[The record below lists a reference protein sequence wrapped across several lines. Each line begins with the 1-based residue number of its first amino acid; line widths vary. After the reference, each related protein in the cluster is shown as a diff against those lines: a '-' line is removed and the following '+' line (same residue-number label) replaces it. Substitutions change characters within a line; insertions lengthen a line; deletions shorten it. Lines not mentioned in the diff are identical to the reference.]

1 LIVYIYTLLFFF
13 LYIEKNNF
21 LTILFN
27 IIFFSLNL
35 IKISSEQTP
44 SSPKFDI
51 FQSSNDLKNHHI
63 ESALD
68 SYDNNSFNNDQQ
80 QQQQQSVFIIS
91 PFEENDLNKASQLI
105 EDNNNNNNTND
116 ETNILV
122 DPNSKLGI
130 LLQTKI
136 LEEKM
141 QSFVTLINEKQLNQM
156 EQKQVFDSI
165 KMDYE
170 MILKNYQQVKNND
183 LTGLL
188 PNELDMDIDLNKELD
203 KMKCLIGDIVVK
215 MNTNQVEPK
224 SEHGSLILDNQNQEP
239 KSTVIILFLIIF
251 REFKTNWI
259 LVFSD

>member
-1 LIVYIYTLLFFF
+1 
-13 LYIEKNNF
+13 
-21 LTILFN
+21 
-27 IIFFSLNL
+27 
-35 IKISSEQTP
+35 
-44 SSPKFDI
+44 
-51 FQSSNDLKNHHI
+51 
-63 ESALD
+63 
-68 SYDNNSFNNDQQ
+68 
-80 QQQQQSVFIIS
+80 
-91 PFEENDLNKASQLI
+91 
-105 EDNNNNNNTND
+105 
-116 ETNILV
+116 
-122 DPNSKLGI
+122 
-130 LLQTKI
+130 
-136 LEEKM
+136 M

-224 SEHGSLILDNQNQEP
+224 SDHGSLILDNQNQEP

-251 REFKTNWI
+251 REFKTI
-259 LVFSD
+259 LVISD